1 MTAMKMPLAYDF
13 SMYRRIVAMLGLV
26 LASLLSAGCQ
36 SGGNLREP
44 TAAVAQDVDPLAKNY
59 TQLGLGY
66 MREGEYEL
74 AWRRLHRALEIA
86 PDYSAAHNGM
96 GLLYERLKQPSKADE
111 EYSRAVTL
119 NPTDSSAQTNYG
131 SFLCREGRVEEA
143 EQRFLQALKNSLYA
157 TPENAYAN
165 AGVCLHGAGQDEKA
179 ERYLRSALE
188 RNPKLPTALL
198 TMAEIRYDA
207 KKMLSARAYLQ
218 RYLEV
223 GEQTPKVLWLGIRIE
238 RELGDR
244 QAVASYAA
252 RLRSRFP
259 DAEETALLLESTN
272 Q

>member
-1 MTAMKMPLAYDF
+1 MDGMGTTMTYSSRMHPSILARF
-13 SMYRRIVAMLGLV
+13 TLAVAIVLGT
-26 LASLLSAGCQ
+26 GCQ

-44 TAAVAQDVDPLAKNY
+44 TAAVAQDVDPLAQNY

-74 AWRRLHRALEIA
+74 AWRRLHRALEVA

-96 GLLYERLKQPSKADE
+96 GLLYERLNQPSKADE
-111 EYSRAVTL
+111 HYQRAVTL

-131 SFLCREGRVEEA
+131 SFLCRQGRTDEA

-157 TPENAYAN
+157 TPEFAYAN

-188 RNPKLPTALL
+188 LNPRLPPALL
-198 TMAEIRYDA
+198 TMSELKLRARQA
-207 KKMLSARAYLQ
+207 LSARAYLQ

-223 GEQTPKVLWLGIRIE
+223 GEQNAQALWLGVRIE
-238 RELGDR
+238 RELGDK
-244 QAVASYAA
+244 ATADSYAT

-259 DAEETALLLESTN
+259 DARETSLLLESAN